1 MGRNL
6 SHPVASVDATPCSAG
21 AGDAYYGGEPADS
34 GGGMWNPFEYIR
46 RRMARARYIP
56 RQPRHSG
63 TTAIIAMAVV
73 ALIIVL
79 AIVLEMRN
87 GGEDEATLEAY
98 VAANRTDALELVTG
112 AARAHRYLMLG
123 DVPGA
128 TAPKRFA
135 GQAIEKIAREVGID
149 AIGLDIDAD
158 LQPWIDSYLTTR
170 PEDASGLLSHP
181 RALRDAEDTGPAW
194 LDLYRTI
201 WRLNDELGA
210 DRRIRVI
217 ALDLPGWP
225 PVRALGPSQA
235 ATAFAAR
242 DSAMLRRLTD
252 RLERSPRSKV
262 VIFADGLHVL
272 QGHGEVQTGG
282 TSPIRFAF
290 LGGELRQRFPGD
302 VYSVLLD
309 APAGRGVS
317 AEVAKFRR
325 TRAFEVLRGVRA
337 GSDGPVA
344 VRLTPAFD
352 FNPRMIETVGTPGL
366 DFRIVPPDYALADLV
381 NAYIYLGS

>member
-1 MGRNL
+1 M
-6 SHPVASVDATPCSAG
+6 S
-21 AGDAYYGGEPADS
+21 
-34 GGGMWNPFEYIR
+34 NPFEHMR
-46 RRMARARYIP
+46 RRRARARFIP
-56 RQPRHSG
+56 RPPRRSG

-73 ALIIVL
+73 GVIIVL
-79 AIVLEMRN
+79 AIVLEMRS
-87 GGEDEATLEAY
+87 GGEADATLEAY
-98 VAANRTDALELVTG
+98 VASNRTDALELVTG

-128 TAPKRFA
+128 TAPKRFV

-149 AIGLDIDAD
+149 AIAFDVGAD
-158 LQPWIDSYLTTR
+158 LQPWIDSYLTSR
-170 PEDASGLLSHP
+170 PEDASVLLSHP
-181 RALRDAEDTGPAW
+181 RALQDAEGTGQAW
-194 LDLYRTI
+194 LALYRTI

-225 PVRALGPSQA
+225 PVRPLGPSQA
-235 ATAFAAR
+235 ATSFAAR

-252 RLERSPRSKV
+252 RLEGSPRSKV
-262 VIFADGLHVL
+262 VIFVDGLHVL
-272 QGHGEVQTGG
+272 QGRGEVQTGG

-290 LGGELRQRFPGD
+290 LGRELRERFPGD

-325 TRAFEVLRGVRA
+325 TRAFEILQGARA

-352 FNPRMIETVGTPGL
+352 FTQRMIETVGTPGL
-366 DFRIVPPDYALADLV
+366 DFTIVPPDYALADLV